1 MGVLYFLFRF
11 LCRCEMKMMVVGER
25 VAMSENVVNLCV
37 LVVTNV

>member
-1 MGVLYFLFRF
+1 
-11 LCRCEMKMMVVGER
+11 MKMMVVGER